1 MTAAQ
6 IRSHIVARPFRPF
19 KLCLADGRQ
28 IPVVHHDFVM
38 LSPNG
43 RLVDVFQPDN
53 SHSILDVFLI
63 LSVEVPPTADEQP
76 NTSANGEQSC

>member
-1 MTAAQ
+1 MTATEL
-6 IRSHIVARPFRPF
+6 RSHIIAQPFRPF
-19 KLCLADGRQ
+19 RLCLADGRQ

-43 RLVDVFQPDN
+43 RLVNVYQPDN

-63 LSVEVPPTADEQP
+63 LSVDFPPTAEASS
-76 NTSANGEQSC
+76 NASVNGQ